1 MQPLR
6 PLLEPI
12 LREQGVP
19 EDLTA
24 VVLVESGGR
33 PEALSAKG
41 ARGLWQ
47 LMPGTARRYGLV
59 VTPAQ
64 DERLDVLKATRAA
77 ARYLQDL
84 YAQFGAWDLAL
95 AAYNAGEQTVQRA
108 LQRSG
113 GNFVRLSASLPQET
127 RNYVPAVLAAQ
138 PLFRAAPAP
147 SPNAKTGP
155 GRDISQRVFAEA
167 QFGTDQ

>member
-24 VVLVESGGR
+24 VVLVESGGH

-47 LMPGTARRYGLV
+47 LMPETARRYGLI

-64 DERLDVLKATRAA
+64 DERLDVPKATRAA
-77 ARYLQDL
+77 ARYLRDL

-113 GNFVRLSASLPQET
+113 NNFVRLSASLPQET

-138 PLFRAAPAP
+138 PLLRAAPEP
-147 SPNAKTGP
+147 SRNAKNGQVWSTP
-155 GRDISQRVFAEA
+155 RRVFAEA
-167 QFGTDQ
+167 QFGSDQ